1 MGTLLAMSWTT
12 DEIVPLVGMAADFV
26 RVAMETTD
34 TDAAELQEAV
44 NLLKPLP
51 GGLRSAIAL
60 QALKQERCTL
70 DQAENLARMLGGE
83 FTAEM
88 FSEVDKHHRWSY
100 DPLPNATGYYPEL
113 MGALSLGTV
122 RNWLLEGDDSGRVKW
137 VFASWFVRKAKEL
150 DEWDENSPDD
160 QRIAAI
166 VDPVEGSSSESDS
179 DEMTRSTD
187 DEYESG

>member
-1 MGTLLAMSWTT
+1 MSWTT

-26 RVAMETTD
+26 RVAMEATD
-34 TDAAELQEAV
+34 ADAAELREAV
-44 NLLKPLP
+44 YLLKPLP

-60 QALKQERCTL
+60 QALKQEQCSL
-70 DQAENLARMLGGE
+70 SQAENLARMVGGE

-88 FSEVDKHHRWSY
+88 FSEVDKYHQWSY
-100 DPLPNATGYYPEL
+100 RPDAASYHPNL

-122 RNWLLEGDDSGRVKW
+122 RNWLLKSGDSDRVKW
-137 VFASWFVRKAKEL
+137 MFASWFVQKAKEL

-166 VDPVEGSSSESDS
+166 VDSVEGSSSSSESDS
-179 DEMTRSTD
+179 DEMTWSTD
-187 DEYESG
+187 DEYESE